1 MSYKSYHKRIYLSF
15 VTLNIKFY
23 FFYSLN
29 IFIIHISTSHH
40 YDIAATW
47 VVLYTF
53 FLQLSL
59 YLNIFLKIVNF
70 KYKKGNTTQTC
81 FFLILFIFIIIV
93 YIKQLINPPKVSI
106 SVSENCPVLPL
117 TKV

>member
-23 FFYSLN
+23 FFLFFKYIYN
-29 IFIIHISTSHH
+29 TYINHH

-53 FLQLSL
+53 FLQISL

-70 KYKKGNTTQTC
+70 KHKKRNTTQTC
-81 FFLILFIFIIIV
+81 FFLILFIFIIKV

-106 SVSENCPVLPL
+106 SVSENCPVLPF